1 MPWQGRTKPERRQ
14 MVHIRRS
21 RTATIG
27 PAEDFAT
34 AQSLDRPPSLPTV
47 HDRVRQAIER
57 IERTM
62 PAAQIVNSAG
72 SAWVSFLAYQEFLS
86 GTSLSSSISVFTAGV
101 MGVCCGTSL
110 HVLFRLTG
118 EGVPSI
124 GRKFRRGILPY
135 VVGGALMA
143 AGFSTYTN
151 VVVTAGDGALEQHEL
166 SSSHALEAAN
176 AATQG
181 AAFSIGQ
188 IGPGLR
194 GQAEM
199 LASDALCERQA
210 GCKTGVP
217 GRGDLT
223 DALESAA
230 GIVATAANTVT
241 TAESRIA
248 ALVPQ
253 IREAL
258 ETGDAQKAR
267 DLLTE
272 MHATLPLDSL
282 RQTATALRR
291 DLGIEGTAANPDT
304 RRRQSEVIAQ
314 TQQDL
319 TAIADGIDAA
329 LERIVTESEGIGVPI
344 ADHMS
349 KAAAILRYWDHLIP
363 QIALGLALD
372 WTLIFAALFL
382 AKLRDALPPEES
394 GGSDLTADQI
404 QRSLRELDRLYAD
417 ADEFRNRGNGTEA
430 KHRHRGGRSRRRA
443 K

>member
-1 MPWQGRTKPERRQ
+1 MWS
-14 MVHIRRS
+14 V
-21 RTATIG
+21 A
-27 PAEDFAT
+27 
-34 AQSLDRPPSLPTV
+34 PSWP
-47 HDRVRQAIER
+47 RV
-57 IERTM
+57 
-62 PAAQIVNSAG
+62 
-72 SAWVSFLAYQEFLS
+72 
-86 GTSLSSSISVFTAGV
+86 
-101 MGVCCGTSL
+101 
-110 HVLFRLTG
+110 
-118 EGVPSI
+118 
-124 GRKFRRGILPY
+124 
-135 VVGGALMA
+135 
-143 AGFSTYTN
+143 FSTYTN
-151 VVVTAGDGALEQHEL
+151 VVVTAGDSALEQHEL
-166 SSSHALEAAN
+166 NKSHALEAAN
-176 AATQG
+176 ASIQG
-181 AAFSIGQ
+181 AAFSVGQ

-199 LASDALCERQA
+199 LASDALCERQR

-258 ETGDAQKAR
+258 ETGNAQKAR

-282 RQTATALRR
+282 RQAASALRR

-304 RRRQSEVIAQ
+304 RRRQNEVIAQ

-319 TAIADGIDAA
+319 AAIADGIDAA
-329 LERIVTESEGIGVPI
+329 LGRIATELEGIGVPI
-344 ADHMS
+344 ADDMS
-349 KAAAILRYWDHLIP
+349 KAAAILRYRDHLVP

-404 QRSLRELDRLYAD
+404 LRALREMDRLHDHADRFRQRRKNNERTHRRQRARSGGYA
-417 ADEFRNRGNGTEA
+417 
-430 KHRHRGGRSRRRA
+430 K
-443 K
+443 